1 MLVPALIVLGAYLL
15 GSVASAIVV
24 ARLLGLPDPRT
35 VGSRNP
41 GATNVLRTGGRGAAA
56 LTLAGD
62 MLKGLVPP
70 LAALALDGRP
80 AVAAAA
86 AVAAFLGHLYPV
98 FFGFRGGKGV
108 ATTLGALLGLSWPA
122 GLATVATWLA
132 VAAAFR
138 YSSLAAI
145 VAALLAPGWV
155 WWLAREPAYVAAAA
169 VMAVLLLWR
178 HRGNMARLLAG
189 TEDRIGSGK
198 R

>member
-1 MLVPALIVLGAYLL
+1 MLTAALVILAGYLL
-15 GSVASAIVV
+15 GSVATAIVV

-41 GATNVLRTGGRGAAA
+41 GATNVLRTGGRAAAA

-62 MLKGLVPP
+62 MLKGAVPP

-80 AVAAAA
+80 AVAALAA
-86 AVAAFLGHLYPV
+86 CAAFLGHLYPV

-108 ATTLGALLGLSWPA
+108 ATTLGALLALSWA
-122 GLATVATWLA
+122 VGLATVGTWLA

-145 VAALLAPGWV
+145 VAAALAPGWAL
-155 WWLAREPAYVAAAA
+155 WLSGEPAYVAAAA
-169 VMAVLLLWR
+169 FMAALLLWR

-189 TEDRIGSGK
+189 TEDRIGARRG
-198 R
+198 